1 LGCIICSG
9 DKLFNLYN
17 QKSFILKKS
26 TLIRITIIAALL
38 TQVSHASEV
47 FYLLSKQEIFDKVMS
62 WVFAISLELSIFIFT
77 IFGKKRIAVFFGV
90 ISCLINLLVYWFEAG
105 FTQNFV
111 GMLII
116 SPIIPITIYFY
127 SELINEENRPKMGRP
142 KKQ

>member
-1 LGCIICSG
+1 MNKQL
-9 DKLFNLYN
+9 
-17 QKSFILKKS
+17 
-26 TLIRITIIAALL
+26 LIRITIIGALL
-38 TQVSHASEV
+38 TQVSHASDV
-47 FYLLSKQEIFDKVMS
+47 FFLLSKQEFFDKVMS

-77 IFGKKRIAVFFGV
+77 VFGKKRIAVFFGV
-90 ISCLINLLVYWFEAG
+90 VSCLINLLVYWFEAG

-127 SELINEENRPKMGRP
+127 SELIDEENKPKIGRP